1 MTAEIIA
8 LPAARDYPFRRGDA
22 VVTADGVRMVFLGLV
37 TPAEGEP
44 LAKLWPAEGGGCR
57 FVRVGLIERERGGWD
72 DRSC

>member
-1 MTAEIIA
+1 MEIRVTAEIIA
-8 LPAARDYPFRRGDA
+8 LPAACSFRRGDP

-57 FVRVGLIERERGGWD
+57 FVRVGLIKRYGRT
-72 DRSC
+72 R